1 MRIHCVS
8 DLHGNLPEV
17 PECDLL
23 LIAGDYWG
31 YGYCFGSEK
40 SQAKWLRHH
49 LQPWLHDLRSE
60 NRVQEIVGIAGNHDG
75 IFERK
80 YADPGSEI
88 PELEWTYLENSG
100 VMVNIGGQE
109 IRVHGI
115 PWTPWFHDW
124 AFNLPRE
131 DTRDEVLMRNMLK
144 AVPEDTDILISHGPP
159 FEVLDMTNDYRN
171 VGSHALREMIEK
183 QKPALVVCGHIHE
196 ARGVKQHRDTL
207 VVNASIVG
215 PLGHQKTGDGFT
227 LEGDSLRALTLL

>member
-1 MRIHCVS
+1 MRIHCIS
-8 DLHGNLPEV
+8 DLHGNLPEI

-49 LQPWLHDLRSE
+49 LQPWLSDLRNSL
-60 NRVQEIVGIAGNHDG
+60 RVQEVVAIAGNHDG
-75 IFERK
+75 IFERT
-80 YADPGSEI
+80 ALGVEV
-88 PELEWTYLENSG
+88 PELEWTYLENSN

-109 IRVHGI
+109 IRIYGN

-124 AFNLPRE
+124 AFNLPRKDMQE
-131 DTRDEVLMRNMLK
+131 ETLMRGMLK
-144 AVPEDTDILISHGPP
+144 NIPEGIDIVISHGPP

-171 VGSHALREMIEK
+171 VGSRALREMIEV

-196 ARGVKQHRDTL
+196 ARGVKQCGDTI

-215 PLGHQKTGDGFT
+215 PVGHLKTHNGFT
-227 LEGDSLRALTLL
+227 LEGASVRALTLV